1 MGNGDNGED
10 SAGCVEGSALIRLS
24 REAMGEVF
32 RGHLPPSG
40 SGGLAEAAGEG

>member
-1 MGNGDNGED
+1 LAKE
-10 SAGCVEGSALIRLS
+10 AIEARKLVSALIRLS

-32 RGHLPPSG
+32 RDHLPPSG